1 MRLMPIISKL
11 QRSLLQKGRMIKV
24 NQTQMYSERRNA
36 MLTRYTVIEKQTID
50 DVKKNVTLLETFK
63 ALDVVNLLKEI
74 NGGG

>member
-11 QRSLLQKGRMIKV
+11 QRALLQKGRKIKV
-24 NQTQMYSERRNA
+24 NQIQIYSERRNA
-36 MLTRYTVIEKQTID
+36 MLTRYTVIEKQVVD
-50 DVKKNVTLLETFK
+50 DVRKNVTLLETFK